1 MRFLRRLARGLAAA
15 ALLSLAA
22 GCAAPG
28 GPAAARDP
36 LEPMNRVIWGFND
49 QADQLV
55 VRPVAR
61 AYDAVVPEVLRQSF
75 SGVLSNLVD
84 PWIAVNQLLQGKPV
98 LALSDLT
105 RFLVNTVFGF
115 GGMADVAGAI
125 GLEKHHEDFGQTLGR
140 WGMPPGPYLVLPFLG
155 PSSARETAGLIGG
168 LKGDPIWEH
177 ASKAQKEAFTGGLII
192 ETRARLLG
200 SERLLEGASLDA
212 YSFVRDSYLQRRRNL
227 VYDGDPPPLREE
239 D

>member
-1 MRFLRRLARGLAAA
+1 MSALRRLARGLAAA
-15 ALLSLAA
+15 VLLALTV

-49 QADQLV
+49 QADQLL

-61 AYDAVVPEVLRQSF
+61 AYDATVPEVLRQSI

-84 PWIAVNQLLQGKPV
+84 PWVAVNQLLQGKPV

-105 RFLVNTVFGF
+105 RFVINTVFGF
-115 GGMADVAGAI
+115 GGMADVAGAL

-140 WGMPPGPYLVLPFLG
+140 WGVPPGPYLVLPFLG
-155 PSSARETAGLIGG
+155 PSSVRETAGFVGG
-168 LKGDPIWEH
+168 LKGDPVWEH
-177 ASKAQKEAFTGGLII
+177 ASRTYKAAFTGGLII

-200 SERLLEGASLDA
+200 SERLLQGASLDA
-212 YSFVRDSYLQRRRNL
+212 YSFVRDGYLQRRRNL
-227 VYDGDPPPLREE
+227 VYDGDPPPPREE